1 MNPSLSIPEDA
12 VLTHL
17 TEVGYTAPVI
27 LQIRYGVSMGRIQ
40 GILDILWKM
49 GLILRPIKGLA
60 ISKEWLE
67 NHPNEKQQIERAL
80 GKILVI

>member
-1 MNPSLSIPEDA
+1 MSVNLSIPEDA
-12 VLTHL
+12 VLKHL

-67 NHPNEKQQIERAL
+67 SHPEEKQKIENSL